1 MYSFKFIAN
10 LSTLNSNVPYVLG
23 NENFTMACKEFFII
37 TSVIVKDHTR
47 RVLILIS
54 FIYSSLLANI

>member
-1 MYSFKFIAN
+1 MYSFKFITD
-10 LSTLNSNVPYVLG
+10 LSTLNSNVPYVLV
-23 NENFTMACKEFFII
+23 NENFIMTCKESFII

-54 FIYSSLLANI
+54 FIYLSLLANI

>member
-1 MYSFKFIAN
+1 MYSFKFITD
-10 LSTLNSNVPYVLG
+10 LSTLNSNVPYVLV
-23 NENFTMACKEFFII
+23 NENFIMASKEFFII

-54 FIYSSLLANI
+54 FIYLSLLANI